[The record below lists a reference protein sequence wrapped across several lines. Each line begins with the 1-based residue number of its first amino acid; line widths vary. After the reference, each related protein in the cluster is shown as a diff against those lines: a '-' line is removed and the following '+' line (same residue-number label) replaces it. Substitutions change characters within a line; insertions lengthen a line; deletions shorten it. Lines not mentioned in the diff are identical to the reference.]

1 MCTLCSRV
9 GTEINRMITIDTE
22 LVKVTFSKVK
32 LQRFHLY
39 SIVKIEREVCKRS
52 FILLCQN
59 SSH

>member
-9 GTEINRMITIDTE
+9 GTEINSMITIDTE
-22 LVKVTFSKVK
+22 LVKVTFIKVK

-39 SIVKIEREVCKRS
+39 SIAKIDREACKRS